1 MELTTGE
8 EEEEIVFSYRSKL
21 FLFGETLLDKGT
33 GKNTWM
39 ERGIGEARILRH
51 RDNGRL
57 RFLMRQEKTLKVIA
71 NHDLDQR
78 IELEPNVGSNRSW
91 VWSCFDFADGVLE
104 AKIFALRFTN
114 SEVAEE
120 FKAKYQ
126 ECQANRVYY

>member
-1 MELTTGE
+1 
-8 EEEEIVFSYRSKL
+8 
-21 FLFGETLLDKGT
+21 
-33 GKNTWM
+33 
-39 ERGIGEARILRH
+39 
-51 RDNGRL
+51 
-57 RFLMRQEKTLKVIA
+57 MRQEKTSKVIA

-78 IELEPNVGSNRSW
+78 IELEPNVGPNRSW

-104 AKIFALRFTN
+104 AKMFALRFTN